1 MPAVRSI
8 NNLRTLP
15 AVSEFDKVPH
25 CSEISLCKSSQCGLP
40 YKLFHAC
47 LVISTGSAKSADE
60 KEAHEAHLLTSAR
73 DSLGRA
79 RPDADPM
86 FSSTVPVSDS
96 SVFSDHIMS
105 QNVTACPFQASARHK
120 PKQTCFGLRAKRKKI
135 NG

>member
-8 NNLRTLP
+8 NNLCTLP
-15 AVSEFDKVPH
+15 AASEFDKVPH

-60 KEAHEAHLLTSAR
+60 KEAHEAHLLTSVR

-105 QNVTACPFQASARHK
+105 AHTILPKCHSVPFSSLGST
-120 PKQTCFGLRAKRKKI
+120 QTKANLLRFKS
-135 NG
+135 